1 VKELVGRLN
10 IGVLFFSICG
20 TLFLSNLTAQGVHP
34 EVQAQI
40 DSLQAWIQTEINE
53 KGSVDQE
60 ELAAWNNRIRETQE
74 RIAREGSA
82 AKPSAGLDSRVELKT
97 FTGFVGTSFT
107 VPEGKAWK
115 VRKITV
121 SGGLGEY
128 QILVT
133 SVSYDKLL
141 QSGDILSTPAFS
153 SEAALISDDQSNAM
167 YTYEIMEF
175 DIR

>member
-1 VKELVGRLN
+1 LKKEISVGR
-10 IGVLFFSICG
+10 FSRLSFIIVC
-20 TLFLSNLTAQGVHP
+20 FLGIKAISAQGVHP
-34 EVQAQI
+34 EVQEQI
-40 DSLQAWIQTEINE
+40 DSLQAWIQREVAE
-53 KGSVDQE
+53 KGTVNQE
-60 ELAAWNNRIRETQE
+60 ELAVWNERIRQTQE

-82 AKPSAGLDSRVELKT
+82 AAVSSGLDSRVELKT
-97 FTGFVGTSFT
+97 FTGFVGTSFR

-133 SVSYDKLL
+133 SISYDKLL
-141 QSGDILSTPAFS
+141 QAGDILATPTFS

-175 DIR
+175 DLR